1 MKPLRETMIDLW
13 QAACQDKGRRSCRVE
28 DGHFVLEIT
37 GNRARWEEMTAAA
50 GMPSQAVENIDGDTL
65 TMRWPS
71 HADAVFGADGLLA
84 QALDKYEVRP
94 QQLWMGRM
102 VQRAIEMGQPA
113 VIEAGAGT
121 GKSFAYAAVC
131 MAMGKKLVIFVHIAE
146 TVPGTGMMD
155 LETALLRLQQA
166 QPDGYAVIE
175 HLPVNLIPLA
185 KRNLTDLAKRL
196 GLPIG

>member
-1 MKPLRETMIDLW
+1 M
-13 QAACQDKGRRSCRVE
+13 E
-28 DGHFVLEIT
+28 DRFV
-37 GNRARWEEMTAAA
+37 
-50 GMPSQAVENIDGDTL
+50 
-65 TMRWPS
+65 
-71 HADAVFGADGLLA
+71 
-84 QALDKYEVRP
+84 
-94 QQLWMGRM
+94 
-102 VQRAIEMGQPA
+102 
-113 VIEAGAGT
+113 
-121 GKSFAYAAVC
+121 
-131 MAMGKKLVIFVHIAE
+131 VHIAE